1 MARALVIYH
10 SKTGTTMKYAQQI
23 GEYLNGK
30 GIEAEVAS
38 TVMYRPEMLA
48 GVDYI
53 FLGCWTSGL
62 FFVLQKPEQAW
73 VKFAARL
80 EGNPQAKLALFTTYK
95 ILTGSM
101 FSNMAKHLT
110 GKFAPHSLELK
121 SRSSELTA
129 QNMLSIDAF
138 IAENAAP

>member
-1 MARALVIYH
+1 MKKAAIIYH
-10 SKTGTTMKYAQQI
+10 SKTGTTMKYAEQI
-23 GEYLNGK
+23 GEYLRSK

-38 TVMYRPEMLA
+38 TVMFRPEMLA
-48 GVDYI
+48 EADYI

-80 EGNPQAKLALFTTYK
+80 EGNPEAKVALFTTYK

-101 FSNMAKHLT
+101 FGNMAKHLN
-110 GKFAPHSLELK
+110 GKFAPPELELK
-121 SRSSELTA
+121 SRSSDLTL
-129 QNMLSIDAF
+129 QNKQAIDAF
-138 IAENAAP
+138 IA